1 MIDPA
6 IGTLLSG
13 AFALL
18 FASAAFHKARHFA
31 HFAAVFRAYRLVPPA
46 LPLAAFVPILE
57 LSVAAGLLLPV
68 ARPAAAVT
76 GAALLLLYA
85 TAIGVNL
92 LRGRHDL
99 SCGCGGPDER
109 RPIAAWMVVRNLLL
123 ATLARGRGA
132 AVGHAGAAGERISSP
147 SPAAWRSRDSY
158 I

>member
-31 HFAAVFRAYRLVPPA
+31 HFAAVFRAYRLVPAA

-68 ARPAAAVT
+68 VV
-76 GAALLLLYA
+76 GAALLGAGRVFTVVGEERALA
-85 TAIGVNL
+85 HTA
-92 LRGRHDL
+92 
-99 SCGCGGPDER
+99 
-109 RPIAAWMVVRNLLL
+109 
-123 ATLARGRGA
+123 GRG
-132 AVGHAGAAGERISSP
+132 HQ
-147 SPAAWRSRDSY
+147 
-158 I
+158 